1 MQDGSSNAAVWAQLV
16 PLFRACIKL
25 VSPRIIAWHL
35 ELDVARCARQSNNQF
50 IKSTKQNVKTRQPTS
65 EITRLNITYLFAIML

>member
-1 MQDGSSNAAVWAQLV
+1 MQGGRSNAAVYARLA

-25 VSPRIIAWHL
+25 VLPRITAWHL
-35 ELDVARCARQSNNQF
+35 ELDVTRSVRQSNDQF

-65 EITRLNITYLFAIML
+65 EITCLNITYLFAIML